1 MNMMKTFWSLTR
13 DRWYRSELIRALRSG
28 PGAVS
33 MYFSLVIGLISSVLT
48 LLFMKEMGNASV
60 AVFLL
65 MVFLSLSF
73 VLWDLWLCVRDYR
86 LLLLRRAARRSERRM
101 KQLEVESNA
110 IFGLLDWFY
119 AEPDLE
125 RLFRTEPAES
135 IEAVIKSLS
144 RLSETAIRY
153 GSRGRYVFE
162 QNQEPFLTVAA
173 LLESVGN
180 EGVTDPLSP
189 KLKKCLEDL
198 PFYDPEGWSL
208 AASGESLNQKGSV

>member
-60 AVFLL
+60 VIFLL